1 LCLDVRIEG
10 WNWELE
16 LDLVNT
22 AVWMSVEFGIGI
34 GKPIPWNW
42 DTTKVT
48 LPQYP
53 ALPLRIGMNHVRRR
67 VTKTGR
73 IF

>member
-1 LCLDVRIEG
+1 MFDVQAVCYIRLRLDVRIEG

-34 GKPIPWNW
+34 GKSTPWN
-42 DTTKVT
+42 
-48 LPQYP
+48 
-53 ALPLRIGMNHVRRR
+53 
-67 VTKTGR
+67 
-73 IF
+73 